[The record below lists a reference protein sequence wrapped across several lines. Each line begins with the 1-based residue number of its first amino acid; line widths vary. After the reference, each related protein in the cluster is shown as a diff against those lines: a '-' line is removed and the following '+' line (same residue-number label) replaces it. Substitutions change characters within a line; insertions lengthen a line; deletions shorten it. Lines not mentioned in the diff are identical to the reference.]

1 MSEDDIRKVIYLD
14 EIQGENPG
22 SGNQEGEDQADKRV
36 EERAKS
42 RYLSESELKS
52 KLESYKGR
60 IPAVVIRDLYD
71 LLKGRRL
78 TEEQVEKIVHN
89 VERKLRDRIEVDVS
103 DIYSKIDRLEKMI
116 EQMAKGL
123 QSGARSTE
131 TEKQMQHD
139 RPAETALS
147 EAEKY
152 DVRKSDEREEV
163 VEGVGFEDIVNG
175 RAGGEIVQSHR
186 SEIAGQREMDAA
198 HQAFLAGSAV
208 YLDRIPANTKS
219 MMFLLKWIEYMI
231 ERVGYSGLEDVLDYY
246 VDIGWISEN
255 VMFDILRYAK
265 GIRLYH
271 ESSDWRP
278 VGYMNVQDHIMSLL
292 FIEALKTGRMNKEI
306 LHEVE
311 RQIYRIKKGV
321 SEINGL

>member
-1 MSEDDIRKVIYLD
+1 MSDDIRKVIYLD
-14 EIQGENPG
+14 EIQGGGGE
-22 SGNQEGEDQADKRV
+22 SEEEGQVQSESR
-36 EERAKS
+36 KS
-42 RYLSESELKS
+42 KYLSESELKN

-60 IPAVVIRDLYD
+60 IPSIVIRDLYD
-71 LLKGRRL
+71 LLKGRRV
-78 TEEQVEKIVHN
+78 TEEQVERIVQN
-89 VERKLRDRIEVDVS
+89 VEQKLRDRIDIDVA
-103 DIYSKIDRLEKMI
+103 DLYSKIDRLEKLMEKLARGELVQQKSEGNGSGGHEARI
-116 EQMAKGL
+116 DDASVGDQEVGQ
-123 QSGARSTE
+123 QSGSAKE
-131 TEKQMQHD
+131 
-139 RPAETALS
+139 
-147 EAEKY
+147 
-152 DVRKSDEREEV
+152 
-163 VEGVGFEDIVNG
+163 EGVAEVRGFEDLVSG
-175 RAGGEIVQSHR
+175 GFGGEIVR
-186 SEIAGQREMDAA
+186 AA
-198 HQAFLAGSAV
+198 QHEAVEKVPPHVHPAIPLASDSV
-208 YLDRIPANTKS
+208 HLDRIPSNTKS

-246 VDIGWISEN
+246 VDIGWISES

>member
-1 MSEDDIRKVIYLD
+1 MSDDIRKVIYLD
-14 EIQGENPG
+14 EIQGGGGGEED
-22 SGNQEGEDQADKRV
+22 SDQQEQRKEG
-36 EERAKS
+36 KS
-42 RYLSESELKS
+42 KYLSESELKN

-60 IPAVVIRDLYD
+60 IPAVVIRDLYE
-71 LLKGRRL
+71 LLKGRRV
-78 TEEQVEKIVHN
+78 TEEQVEKIVQN
-89 VERKLRDRIEVDVS
+89 VEKKLRDRIDIDVA
-103 DIYSKIDRLEKMI
+103 DLYSKIDRLEKLL
-116 EQMAKGL
+116 EKLSKSGPVPSHQEAQVPDVSPAPEVEEVGGEVQSAEVAKV
-123 QSGARSTE
+123 
-131 TEKQMQHD
+131 
-139 RPAETALS
+139 
-147 EAEKY
+147 EAE
-152 DVRKSDEREEV
+152 ER
-163 VEGVGFEDIVNG
+163 GFEDLVRSG
-175 RAGGEIVQSHR
+175 GGESVEQEERGRGFGFGVPDIRPPAQALSL
-186 SEIAGQREMDAA
+186 SRERA
-198 HQAFLAGSAV
+198 QADQV
-208 YLDRIPANTKS
+208 YLDRIPSNTRS

-246 VDIGWISEN
+246 VDIGWISET

>member
-1 MSEDDIRKVIYLD
+1 MSDDIRKVIYLD
-14 EIQGENPG
+14 EIQSGGGE
-22 SGNQEGEDQADKRV
+22 S
-36 EERAKS
+36 EEEEQRQSESRKS
-42 RYLSESELKS
+42 KYLSESELKN

-60 IPAVVIRDLYD
+60 IPSIVIRDLYD
-71 LLKGRRL
+71 LLRGRRV
-78 TEEQVEKIVHN
+78 TEEQVERIVQN
-89 VERKLRDRIEVDVS
+89 VEQKLRDRIDIDVA
-103 DIYSKIDRLEKMI
+103 DLYSKIDRLEKLMEKLARGELVQQKSEGNGSV
-116 EQMAKGL
+116 EQDAKVDGASVGEQEAGQ
-123 QSGARSTE
+123 QSGSAME
-131 TEKQMQHD
+131 ED
-139 RPAETALS
+139 VAE
-147 EAEKY
+147 
-152 DVRKSDEREEV
+152 VR
-163 VEGVGFEDIVNG
+163 GFEDLVSG
-175 RAGGEIVQSHR
+175 GFGGEIVR
-186 SEIAGQREMDAA
+186 AGEKAA
-198 HQAFLAGSAV
+198 VEKAPVHAHPAIPFASDSV
-208 YLDRIPANTKS
+208 HLDRIPANTKS

-246 VDIGWISEN
+246 VDIGWISES